1 MGVLAVETVVVME
14 EAAMGEAMEVVEM
27 EVGARVVAV
36 RGAQKLEP
44 RRAPRT

>member
-1 MGVLAVETVVVME
+1 MAGVAPAEGRAVST
-14 EAAMGEAMEVVEM
+14 AEAMEVVAM
-27 EVGARVVAV
+27 EVVARVVAV